1 MDSIFES
8 CSCSC
13 ANLDH
18 PNNIQTTSE
27 FAFQERDVLSAA
39 IEVEANGLTGHTVEG
54 LEMVKTSRVPVRGS
68 CSELS

>member
-1 MDSIFES
+1 MDNIFES

-18 PNNIQTTSE
+18 HLNNIQTTSE

-39 IEVEANGLTGHTVEG
+39 IEVDAKGLPGHTVEG
-54 LEMVKTSRVPVRGS
+54 LEMAKTCLRHA
-68 CSELS
+68 